1 MKKVGRNKARR
12 GGNMAT
18 GTLKKGERKVRIKWK
33 AGMRKMGRRC
43 EQDGKKAGERQ
54 GKDARKA

>member
-1 MKKVGRNKARR
+1 
-12 GGNMAT
+12 MAT

-43 EQDGKKAGERQ
+43 EQDGRRREKGRGKMQ
-54 GKDARKA
+54 GRRE